1 MTNNQKAECKH
12 RFKHII
18 ILEKSMNKDNKE
30 KYEWIIHE
38 CIKCHKRSDGVK
50 LE

>member
-1 MTNNQKAECKH
+1 MTNKQKAECKH
-12 RFKHII
+12 KFKHII
-18 ILEKSMNKDNKE
+18 TRERSMNKDNKE